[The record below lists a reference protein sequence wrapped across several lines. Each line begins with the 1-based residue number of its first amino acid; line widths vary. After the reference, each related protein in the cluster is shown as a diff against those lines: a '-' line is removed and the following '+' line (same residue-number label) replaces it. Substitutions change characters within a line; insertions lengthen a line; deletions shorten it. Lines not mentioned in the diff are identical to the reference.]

1 MKRTLHR
8 FGLLLAAAVAALC
21 TQRAAAQEFLH
32 EELRFSIP
40 DSLSSFSRRGAD
52 SLSFAPHAFAPEA
65 APPVAWHPAL
75 REPLLPSVRRNRDGL
90 PEHIRVINNII
101 LQLGGYVNLT
111 NGQAWIWGPPPGS
124 YLDARTLS
132 LPLP

>member
-1 MKRTLHR
+1 MKRTIHR
-8 FGLLLAAAVAALC
+8 FGVLLAAALATLGVG
-21 TQRAAAQEFLH
+21 QAAAQELLH

-40 DSLSSFSRRGAD
+40 DSLTALRRHASD
-52 SLSFAPHAFAPEA
+52 TLSFTPHPLLRTT
-65 APPVAWHPAL
+65 APPVTWHPAL
-75 REPLLPSVRRNRDGL
+75 RQLPLPSVRRNRDGL
-90 PEHIRVINNII
+90 PEHIHVINNII